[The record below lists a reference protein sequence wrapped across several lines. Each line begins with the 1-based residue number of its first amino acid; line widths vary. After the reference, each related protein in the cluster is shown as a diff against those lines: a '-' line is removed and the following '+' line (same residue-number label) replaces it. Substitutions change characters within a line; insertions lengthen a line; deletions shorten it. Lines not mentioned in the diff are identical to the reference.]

1 MIKTL
6 LMAAMVAATAVSVT
20 GCANVRSMFEAPVDD
35 TKVATDVKAALARD
49 PEVGA
54 LKITADSTKGT
65 VRLKGEVKN
74 MATRRKVEELV
85 RGVQG
90 VKGVDNQL
98 VITG

>member
-6 LMAAMVAATAVSVT
+6 LMAAMVATTALSVT
-20 GCANVRSMFEAPVDD
+20 GCAQMGRMFEAPVDD
-35 TKVATDVKAALARD
+35 AAVTTKVRAAMAAD
-49 PEVGA
+49 AEVNA
-54 LKITADSTKGT
+54 LKLTANSAQGT
-65 VRLKGEVKN
+65 VTLKGEVKN
-74 MATRRKVEELV
+74 MATRRKIEELV

>member
-1 MIKTL
+1 MLKTL
-6 LMAAMVAATAVSVT
+6 LVAAVTATAAISTT
-20 GCANVRSMFEAPVDD
+20 GCAQLGRLVEAPVDD
-35 TKVATDVKAALARD
+35 AAVATRVRAALAAD

-54 LKITADSTKGT
+54 LKITADSSQAT

-74 MATRRKVEELV
+74 MATRRKVEEVV
-85 RGVQG
+85 RKVQG

>member
-6 LMAAMVAATAVSVT
+6 LMAAMVATTAISVS
-20 GCANVRSMFEAPVDD
+20 GCAQMSRMFEAPVDD
-35 TKVATDVKAALARD
+35 TAVATKVRAALAADR
-49 PEVGA
+49 EVGA
-54 LKITADSTKGT
+54 LKITAESTQGT